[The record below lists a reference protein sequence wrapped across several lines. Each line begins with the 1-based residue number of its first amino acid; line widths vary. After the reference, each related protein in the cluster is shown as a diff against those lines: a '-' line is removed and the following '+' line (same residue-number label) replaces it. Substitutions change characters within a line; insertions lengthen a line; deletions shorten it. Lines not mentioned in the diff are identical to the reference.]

1 MEKSI
6 QISKIIL
13 FDYFGVVAS
22 DAYWYAIKG
31 VEKMSGRATEIDEL
45 SSAVNDGRISWE
57 DYCAQ
62 VAEDLSVPIEEVR
75 SRFQQHN
82 INEEVTRLI
91 LEASQEHTVA
101 LASNAAAEHMR
112 PIMDRTGLATMFDEL
127 FFSSDIGASKPSRT
141 FFEHIW
147 QFYAKGPS
155 EFILIDDALG
165 NVEAAREYGMGAI
178 QHVSTNT
185 SRLELRELLDS

>member
-1 MEKSI
+1 MGKSI
-6 QISKIIL
+6 QINKIIL

-31 VEKMSGRATEIDEL
+31 VEKMSGRGQEIDEL

-62 VAEDLSVPIEEVR
+62 VAVDLSIPIEEVR

-82 INEEVTRLI
+82 INEAVVSLIVEVAQTN
-91 LEASQEHTVA
+91 TVS

-112 PIMDRTGLATMFDEL
+112 PILDSTGLSGIFDEL
-127 FFSSDIGASKPSRT
+127 FFSSDIGASKPSRE

-147 QFYAKGPS
+147 RFYDRPPNH
-155 EFILIDDALG
+155 FVLIDDASG
-165 NVEAAREYGMGAI
+165 NVEAAREYGMGAV
-178 QHVSTNT
+178 QHISTT
-185 SRLELRELLDS
+185 TTRLELRELLDN

>member
-1 MEKSI
+1 MSR
-6 QISKIIL
+6 IIL

-31 VEKMSGRATEIDEL
+31 VERMSGRSDEIDEL

-57 DYCAQ
+57 DYCTRVAQ
-62 VAEDLSVPIEEVR
+62 DLAIPVEEVR

-82 INEEVTRLI
+82 MNEEVIRQV
-91 LEASQEHTVA
+91 LELSHVHTVS

-112 PIMDRTGLATMFDEL
+112 PILDRTGTAELFDEL

-141 FFEHIW
+141 SSSIFGGSITT
-147 QFYAKGPS
+147 
-155 EFILIDDALG
+155 I
-165 NVEAAREYGMGAI
+165 ARLWTY
-178 QHVSTNT
+178 
-185 SRLELRELLDS
+185 R